1 MESLCCHGSSDV
13 NKTLIISNFHL
24 YIVQLW
30 YSFSDIFV
38 NADLVNAQSGR
49 GGVLPK
55 KYSRVEQ
62 INKSLDLQISSLVG
76 YFKKI
81 NALNAFMKLFAI
93 NGVYINGFYKLKMA

>member
-1 MESLCCHGSSDV
+1 M
-13 NKTLIISNFHL
+13 
-24 YIVQLW
+24 
-30 YSFSDIFV
+30 
-38 NADLVNAQSGR
+38 NAQSGR

-55 KYSRVEQ
+55 KSSRVEQ
-62 INKSLDLQISSLVG
+62 VNKSLDLQISSLVG